1 MPMNLLVCKKACFNT
16 NYFDLCITSVCVYL
30 LQDYKDI
37 LSYKILSGL
46 PPTRRI
52 KHQIDLVLITT
63 IPNQPAFKSNPE
75 RLKKNFK
82 GKWRS

>member
-1 MPMNLLVCKKACFNT
+1 
-16 NYFDLCITSVCVYL
+16 

-82 GKWRS
+82 GK